1 MAGFGTLG
9 ISGEALSRWT
19 AIGLVIGFL
28 GVAVLVGD
36 GLPAAAAPWFAY
48 LALVISPILWAGGS
62 VVSRRNPVGCA
73 PPMTAALQLAITG
86 VVRRSEGR
94 RVWYEW
100 VGKDRSGGVTIT

>member
-36 GLPAAAAPWFAY
+36 GLHAAAAPWFAY

-62 VVSRRNPVGCA
+62 VVSRRNPEG
-73 PPMTAALQLAITG
+73 
-86 VVRRSEGR
+86 RSEEHTSEFQSLMR
-94 RVWYEW
+94 HSYAVFCLH
-100 VGKDRSGGVTIT
+100 TITRTRVTETNSL